1 MINQI
6 NCPICNISLKEES
19 IIYAQKEISDLIYQC
34 VKGS

>member
-6 NCPICNISLKEES
+6 NYPICNISSKEES
-19 IIYAQKEISDLIYQC
+19 IIYAQKEISDLIHQC